1 MAQQTISI
9 IRGTT
14 NTFGIALTNE
24 EGAPVLLEEGQ
35 VIVFGV
41 KKNPK
46 DIDCIFVKRTTG
58 LVDDVYCFTIEPS
71 DTIDLEV
78 GRYFYDVG
86 IQHGDSIYYNAIES
100 SIFNLEQNITKL
112 GDGE

>member
-14 NTFGIALTNE
+14 NTFGISLTDE
-24 EGAPVLLEEGQ
+24 YGSPVLLEEGQ
-35 VIVFGV
+35 EIVFGV
-41 KKNPK
+41 KKK
-46 DIDCIFVKRTTG
+46 VTDVDCLFVKRTTG
-58 LVDDVYCFTIEPS
+58 LVDDVYCFTIDPS
-71 DTIDLEV
+71 DTIDLDV
-78 GRYFYDVG
+78 GKYYYDVG

-100 SIFNLEQNITKL
+100 STFNLEQNITKL